1 MTNVIKLSAFGKN
14 DVRGIYND
22 DITPDLFYYIGRA
35 YVKFVC
41 EKNNILA
48 NF

>member
-22 DITPDLFYYIGRA
+22 DITPDLFC
-35 YVKFVC
+35 VKKTIFWQ
-41 EKNNILA
+41 KMYG
-48 NF
+48 